1 MFKTT
6 KYFAE
11 YNLPTYNFSFNLYIP
26 KEILDEDLDNIN
38 EKELLL
44 FCEKNKEYLKNI
56 ISNIKE
62 SDLVETLQKE
72 FILSNIKEIIPKM
85 RVSALLNSNSPYDM
99 EDLLNINVNED
110 GLITL
115 EDYFNF
121 SRENEYML
129 CLPISDINS
138 NYWIW
143 KEIYDLKDDKNISLK
158 IRLDPLVKNPLSGIY
173 KMTVFSDPLNWNELS
188 KINNK
193 SCAQFINEYTGHKTD
208 LYWQRIGNELH
219 FKCEELPLYE
229 EIENRGSR
237 YFHAIYDIQTKLI
250 THCDG
255 SVKIYRESDFLK
267 RNNINLWEDN
277 SKNYGI
283 YRKIFQ
289 ADGKINAD
297 KFTSLITSFFVRN
310 HDLYNYFEKLNTKEE
325 IESNLGNG

>member
-11 YNLPTYNFSFNLYIP
+11 YNLPVANFSFNLYIP
-26 KEILDEDLDNIN
+26 NEVLDEDLDNIN
-38 EKELLL
+38 EEELLS

-56 ISNIKE
+56 ITNFNEDI
-62 SDLVETLQKE
+62 LVETLKKE
-72 FILSNIKEIIPKM
+72 FILSNIQEQIPKL
-85 RVSALLNSNSPYDM
+85 RINALLNSNAPYDM
-99 EDLLNINVNED
+99 EDLLNLNVNED

-121 SRENEYML
+121 PKENDYML

-158 IRLDPLVKNPLSGIY
+158 IRLDPLVKNPLHGIY

-193 SCAQFINEYTGHKTD
+193 SCAQFINDYTGHKTD
-208 LYWQRIGNELH
+208 LYWQRIDNELH

-229 EIENRGSR
+229 AIENRGSR
-237 YFHAIYDIQTKLI
+237 YFHAIYDIPTKLI

-255 SVKIYRESDFLK
+255 SVKIYNESDFLK
-267 RNNINLWEDN
+267 RNDINLWDNN

-289 ADGKINAD
+289 ADGKINPH

-310 HDLYNYFEKLNTKEE
+310 HDLHDYFEKLNNK
-325 IESNLGNG
+325 

>member
-121 SRENEYML
+121 
-129 CLPISDINS
+129 
-138 NYWIW
+138 
-143 KEIYDLKDDKNISLK
+143 
-158 IRLDPLVKNPLSGIY
+158 
-173 KMTVFSDPLNWNELS
+173 
-188 KINNK
+188 
-193 SCAQFINEYTGHKTD
+193 
-208 LYWQRIGNELH
+208 
-219 FKCEELPLYE
+219 
-229 EIENRGSR
+229 
-237 YFHAIYDIQTKLI
+237 
-250 THCDG
+250 
-255 SVKIYRESDFLK
+255 
-267 RNNINLWEDN
+267 
-277 SKNYGI
+277 
-283 YRKIFQ
+283 
-289 ADGKINAD
+289 
-297 KFTSLITSFFVRN
+297 
-310 HDLYNYFEKLNTKEE
+310 
-325 IESNLGNG
+325 